1 MVNVCEGRIDGDVEA
16 FLRQHVKSYEHLEVL
31 LLLRS
36 QRDEDWTSEAAAE
49 KLRITPAAAQE
60 AFEHLGATG
69 VILSQASGS
78 RPAFRYRP
86 ASESLE
92 SIVDRL
98 VQTYEENPL
107 GIIRPM
113 NAGAIDRVRSAA
125 VRTFA
130 NAFRLRRTHQ
140 KG

>member
-1 MVNVCEGRIDGDVEA
+1 MCEGRIDGDVEA
-16 FLRQHVKSYEHLEVL
+16 FLRQHVKSYEHLEAL

-36 QRDEDWTSEAAAE
+36 HRDEDWTSEAVAE

-60 AFEHLGATG
+60 AIDHFGATG
-69 VILSQASGS
+69 LILSQASGS

-92 SIVDRL
+92 SMVDRL
-98 VQTYEENPL
+98 VQTYGENRL
-107 GIIRPM
+107 GIIRLM

-130 NAFRLRRTHQ
+130 NAFRLGKKHK